1 MNILDQVKQFAGEYD
16 MLRSGDRVLAAVSG
30 GCDSVCMLH
39 LLLALSEPM
48 GFTVGAA
55 HFDHELR
62 GAESRRDAA
71 FVAELCAKLSVPLH
85 AGSGDVAAFARQEGL
100 GVESAARTMRYA
112 FLENTADAVGATRI
126 ATAHNADDNAE
137 TVLLHLVRG
146 AGARGLGGIP
156 PVRGRIIRPVLCLTR
171 AEIQAYLESH
181 GLPHVEDST
190 NAGDNTPRNVIRHH
204 VMPVLRAIN
213 PRLSQGILTAGE
225 SLARDEA
232 CLSAAA
238 EKFVREQTK
247 AGTVSVSALEELP
260 EAVAARVVRLLCPK
274 AEACHVRSVLALC
287 ASPSASGQLSLP
299 DMTVRREY
307 DVLTFGAGK
316 QAAIAPVILIP
327 GSTYQLPA
335 AGLSV
340 TVSTCVAP
348 NKIYKTF
355 NTFLFKKER
364 VCGNIIMRCR
374 APGDRIDC
382 GGCGKDLK
390 KLFIERRI
398 PRSRR
403 ALTPVFADDRGV
415 LAVYGIGTDRRVQ
428 CAGGEQA
435 IRIEVKELGLTDEK

>member
-1 MNILDQVKQFAGEYD
+1 
-16 MLRSGDRVLAAVSG
+16 
-30 GCDSVCMLH
+30 
-39 LLLALSEPM
+39 
-48 GFTVGAA
+48 
-55 HFDHELR
+55 
-62 GAESRRDAA
+62 
-71 FVAELCAKLSVPLH
+71 
-85 AGSGDVAAFARQEGL
+85 
-100 GVESAARTMRYA
+100 MRYA

-213 PRLSQGILTAGE
+213 PRLSQGILTAGG

-307 DVLTFGAGK
+307 DVLSFGAGE
-316 QAAIAPVILIP
+316 QASIAPVILIP

-340 TVSTCVAP
+340 AVSTCVAP